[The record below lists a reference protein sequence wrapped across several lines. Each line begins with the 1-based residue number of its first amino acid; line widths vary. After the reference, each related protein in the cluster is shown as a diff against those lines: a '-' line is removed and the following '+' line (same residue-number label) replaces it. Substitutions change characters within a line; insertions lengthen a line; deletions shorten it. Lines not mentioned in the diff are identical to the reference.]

1 MRLSSSE
8 INNRLEPS
16 KVVHEH
22 KPKIK
27 DDHLHGNS
35 NGHYRKYSH
44 REKEKGRLKF
54 VIYITGITMI
64 VEVIGGVI
72 SGSLALISDAGH
84 MFTHAFALSISF
96 VAIVLA
102 SKPADIQKT
111 FGYYRIE
118 IIAALFNSISLLF
131 ITCWIFY
138 ESYQRII
145 HPLPIKVT
153 EMLIVS
159 TAGLIVNIVSAIIL
173 VGVRKEDLNVRSAF
187 IHMIGD
193 TASSVGII
201 LGAVIILY
209 TGWTLIDPILSVLIG
224 VVILI
229 WAWNLARESLHI
241 LLEAV
246 PRKVNV
252 EKVKEEILKFEG
264 VMEIA
269 DLHVWTITSNMYS
282 LMAHIRVED
291 GRISERKILIED
303 INKMLDHKFDIVH
316 TSLQL
321 ES

>member
-1 MRLSSSE
+1 M
-8 INNRLEPS
+8 
-16 KVVHEH
+16 VHEH

-27 DDHLHGNS
+27 DDHQHHNH

-84 MFTHAFALSISF
+84 MFTHAFALLISF

-118 IIAALFNSISLLF
+118 IIATLFNSISLLF

-246 PRKVNV
+246 PRKVNI

-269 DLHVWTITSNMYS
+269 DLHIWTITSNMYS

-303 INKMLDHKFDIVH
+303 INQMLDKKFDIVH

-321 ES
+321 VS

>member
-27 DDHLHGNS
+27 DDHQHHNH
-35 NGHYRKYSH
+35 NGHHRKYSH
-44 REKEKGRLKF
+44 RAKEKGRLKF

-84 MFTHAFALSISF
+84 MFTHAFALSISL

-118 IIAALFNSISLLF
+118 ILAALFNSISLIF
-131 ITCWIFY
+131 ITGWIFY

-269 DLHVWTITSNMYS
+269 DLHIWTITSNMYS

-303 INKMLDHKFDIVH
+303 INQMLDKKFDIVH

>member
-1 MRLSSSE
+1 M
-8 INNRLEPS
+8 
-16 KVVHEH
+16 VHEH

-27 DDHLHGNS
+27 DDYQHHDH
-35 NGHYRKYSH
+35 NGHHHKYSH
-44 REKEKGRLKF
+44 RAKEKGRLKL

-64 VEVIGGVI
+64 IEVIGGVI

-84 MFTHAFALSISF
+84 MFTHAFALLISL

-102 SKPADIQKT
+102 SKPADMRKT

-118 IIAALFNSISLLF
+118 ILAALFNSIMLF
-131 ITCWIFY
+131 FIMGWIFY
-138 ESYQRII
+138 EGYQRII
-145 HPLPIKVT
+145 HPMPIRVT

-159 TAGLIVNIVSAIIL
+159 TVGLIVNIVCAFIL
-173 VGVRKEDLNVRSAF
+173 VGVSKEDLNVRSAF
-187 IHMIGD
+187 VHMIGD

-201 LGAVIILY
+201 LGAVIILN
-209 TGWTLIDPILSVLIG
+209 TGWTIIDPILSVLIG

-269 DLHVWTITSNMYS
+269 DLHIWTVTSNMYS

-291 GRISERKILIED
+291 GRISERKILIEA
-303 INKMLDHKFDIVH
+303 INQMLDHKFDIVH
-316 TSLQL
+316 TSLQF
-321 ES
+321 EAE

>member
-1 MRLSSSE
+1 M
-8 INNRLEPS
+8 
-16 KVVHEH
+16 VHEH

-27 DDHLHGNS
+27 NDHQHHNH
-35 NGHYRKYSH
+35 NGHHHKYSH
-44 REKEKGRLKF
+44 RAKEKGRLKL

-64 VEVIGGVI
+64 IEVIGGVI

-84 MFTHAFALSISF
+84 MFTHAFALLISL

-102 SKPADIQKT
+102 SKPADMRKT

-118 IIAALFNSISLLF
+118 ILAALFNSIMLF
-131 ITCWIFY
+131 FIMGWIFY
-138 ESYQRII
+138 EGYQRII
-145 HPLPIKVT
+145 HPLPIRVT

-159 TAGLIVNIVSAIIL
+159 TVGLIVNIVCAIIL
-173 VGVRKEDLNVRSAF
+173 AGVSKEDLNVRSAF
-187 IHMIGD
+187 VHMIGD

-201 LGAVIILY
+201 LGAVIILN
-209 TGWTLIDPILSVLIG
+209 TGWTIIDPILSILIG

-252 EKVKEEILKFEG
+252 EKVKEEILKFKG
-264 VMEIA
+264 VMEIT
-269 DLHVWTITSNMYS
+269 DLHIWTITSNMYS

-291 GRISERKILIED
+291 GRISKRKILIED
-303 INKMLDHKFDIVH
+303 INQMLNHKFDIVH
-316 TSLQL
+316 TSLQF
-321 ES
+321 EA

>member
-1 MRLSSSE
+1 
-8 INNRLEPS
+8 
-16 KVVHEH
+16 VVHEH

-27 DDHLHGNS
+27 DDHQHHNH

-84 MFTHAFALSISF
+84 MFTHAFALLISF

-118 IIAALFNSISLLF
+118 IIATLFNSISLLF

-173 VGVRKEDLNVRSAF
+173 VGVSKEDLNVRSAF

-246 PRKVNV
+246 PRKVNI

-269 DLHVWTITSNMYS
+269 DLHIWTITSNMYS

-303 INKMLDHKFDIVH
+303 INQMLDKKFDIVH

-321 ES
+321 VS

>member
-1 MRLSSSE
+1 M
-8 INNRLEPS
+8 
-16 KVVHEH
+16 VHEH

-84 MFTHAFALSISF
+84 MFTHAFALSISL

-173 VGVRKEDLNVRSAF
+173 VGVSKEDLNVRSAF

>member
-1 MRLSSSE
+1 M
-8 INNRLEPS
+8 
-16 KVVHEH
+16 VHEH

-27 DDHLHGNS
+27 DNHQHHNH
-35 NGHYRKYSH
+35 NGHNRKYSH
-44 REKEKGRLKF
+44 RVKEKGRLKF

-84 MFTHAFALSISF
+84 MFTHAFALLISF

-102 SKPADIQKT
+102 SKPADMQKT

-118 IIAALFNSISLLF
+118 ILAALFNSISLIF
-131 ITCWIFY
+131 IAGWIFY
-138 ESYQRII
+138 EGYQRII
-145 HPLPIKVT
+145 HPLPIKGT

-173 VGVRKEDLNVRSAF
+173 VRVSKEDLNVRSAF
-187 IHMIGD
+187 IHMVGD
-193 TASSVGII
+193 TASSVVIV
-201 LGAVIILY
+201 LGAGIILY
-209 TGWTLIDPILSVLIG
+209 TGWTLIDPILSGLIA

-246 PRKVNV
+246 PRKINF
-252 EKVKEEILKFEG
+252 EKVKEEILKFDG
-264 VMEIA
+264 VKKIT
-269 DLHVWTITSNMYS
+269 DLHIWTITSNMYS

-303 INKMLDHKFDIVH
+303 INQMLDKKFDIVH

>member
-1 MRLSSSE
+1 M
-8 INNRLEPS
+8 
-16 KVVHEH
+16 VHEH

-27 DDHLHGNS
+27 DDHQHHNH
-35 NGHYRKYSH
+35 NGHHRKYSH
-44 REKEKGRLKF
+44 RAKEKGRLKF

-84 MFTHAFALSISF
+84 MFTHVFALLISL

-102 SKPADIQKT
+102 SRPADMRKT

-118 IIAALFNSISLLF
+118 ILAALFNSILLVF
-131 ITCWIFY
+131 VTGWIFY
-138 ESYQRII
+138 EGYQRII

-159 TAGLIVNIVSAIIL
+159 TAGLIVNIVSAVIL
-173 VGVRKEDLNVRSAF
+173 IGVSKEDLNVRSAF
-187 IHMIGD
+187 IHMVGD
-193 TASSVGII
+193 TASSVGIV

-264 VMEIA
+264 VMEMA
-269 DLHVWTITSNMYS
+269 DLHIWTITSNMYS

-303 INKMLDHKFDIVH
+303 INRMLDRKFDIVH

-321 ES
+321 EAE

>member
-1 MRLSSSE
+1 M
-8 INNRLEPS
+8 
-16 KVVHEH
+16 VHEH

-27 DDHLHGNS
+27 DEHQHHNH
-35 NGHYRKYSH
+35 NGHHGKYSH
-44 REKEKGRLKF
+44 RPKEKGRLKF
-54 VIYITGITMI
+54 VIYLTGITMI

-84 MFTHAFALSISF
+84 MFTHAFALLISL
-96 VAIVLA
+96 VAIGLA
-102 SKPADIQKT
+102 SKPADMRKT

-118 IIAALFNSISLLF
+118 ILAALFNSISLVF
-131 ITCWIFY
+131 ITGWIFY
-138 ESYQRII
+138 EAYQRII

-159 TAGLIVNIVSAIIL
+159 TAGLIVNIVSAVIL
-173 VGVRKEDLNVRSAF
+173 VGVSKEDLNVRSAF
-187 IHMIGD
+187 IHMVGD

-209 TGWTLIDPILSVLIG
+209 TGWAIIDPILSVLIG

-269 DLHVWTITSNMYS
+269 DLHIWTVTSNMYS

-291 GRISERKILIED
+291 GRISERKILIEA
-303 INKMLDHKFDIVH
+303 INQMLDHKFDIVH
-316 TSLQL
+316 TSLQF
-321 ES
+321 EAE

>member
-1 MRLSSSE
+1 
-8 INNRLEPS
+8 
-16 KVVHEH
+16 VVHEH

-27 DDHLHGNS
+27 DDHQHHNH

-84 MFTHAFALSISF
+84 MFTHAFALLISL

-173 VGVRKEDLNVRSAF
+173 VGVSKEDLNVRSAF

-264 VMEIA
+264 VIEIA

-303 INKMLDHKFDIVH
+303 INKMLDKKFDIVH